1 MTGAW
6 IRSTVIPK
14 AEGRAFE
21 LSPGQVLRVTAIEG
35 KQVGDLTVLNLH
47 DYRERFSAIF
57 TPAMNGRS
65 LRRADHLYSG
75 PPFFN
80 AMLDVEHDTHG
91 VHWIGGRCN
100 RLLYEALG
108 AAGTGLASQASYSV
122 PSPAAPLLGPARV
135 EGTTAMLQW
144 EPSAGGFVDGYQ
156 VTLTGAAPGGGN
168 ATATLFTTATAIATP
183 LPIDDIVRSWSAQV
197 VPTVNGA
204 AVPAAAAST
213 TWCCWSMPTARW
225 PRCAKRTGTRAPPS
239 ACTSA

>member
-1 MTGAW
+1 MTGAL

-21 LSPGQVLRVTAIEG
+21 MSAGQVLRVTAIAG

-65 LRRADHLYSG
+65 LRRANHLYSG

-108 AAGTGLASQASYSV
+108 AGGHRNCQDNIVDALAPYGIAEHEV
-122 PSPAAPLLGPARV
+122 PVDTFNIFMAVLLLLSLVPI
-135 EGTTAMLQW
+135 
-144 EPSAGGFVDGYQ
+144 FI
-156 VTLTGAAPGGGN
+156 GAD
-168 ATATLFTTATAIATP
+168 P
-183 LPIDDIVRSWSAQV
+183 LP
-197 VPTVNGA
+197 
-204 AVPAAAAST
+204 
-213 TWCCWSMPTARW
+213 
-225 PRCAKRTGTRAPPS
+225 
-239 ACTSA
+239 

>member
-1 MTGAW
+1 MTGAL

-21 LSPGQVLRVTAIEG
+21 MSAGQVLRVTAIAG

-108 AAGTGLASQASYSV
+108 AAGHRNCQDNIVDALAPYGIAEHEV
-122 PSPAAPLLGPARV
+122 PVDTFNIFMAVDIGKPCPAR
-135 EGTTAMLQW
+135 L
-144 EPSAGGFVDGYQ
+144 
-156 VTLTGAAPGGGN
+156 
-168 ATATLFTTATAIATP
+168 
-183 LPIDDIVRSWSAQV
+183 RR
-197 VPTVNGA
+197 VN
-204 AVPAAAAST
+204 
-213 TWCCWSMPTARW
+213 R
-225 PRCAKRTGTRAPPS
+225 
-239 ACTSA
+239 